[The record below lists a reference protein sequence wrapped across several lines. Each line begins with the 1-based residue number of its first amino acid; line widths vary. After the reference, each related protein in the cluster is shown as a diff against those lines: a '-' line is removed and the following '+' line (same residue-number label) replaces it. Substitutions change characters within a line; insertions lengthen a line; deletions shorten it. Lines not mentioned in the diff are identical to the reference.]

1 MLLNKLQLF
10 RLDDP
15 LRQIRIITRCPEQYK
30 GLQLDDVSVEE
41 NVGDLEIYRGCC
53 VVFDDMLESNQRMID
68 PFSTRGRHKLRDVYY
83 LSQSYFKPKHTQT
96 HPNTPYPITPYRTQ
110 THHTVPKHTIRN
122 IGNIINLFR
131 QTLRD
136 LQPIYADIA
145 GLDMS
150 YNEFKTV
157 CREAWKEK
165 YN

>member
-15 LRQIRIITRCPEQYK
+15 LRQIRIITRCPEQNK

-96 HPNTPYPITPYRTQ
+96 HHTQ
-110 THHTVPKHTIRN
+110 SHHTVPKHTIPYPN
-122 IGNIINLFR
+122 
-131 QTLRD
+131 T
-136 LQPIYADIA
+136 PYAI
-145 GLDMS
+145 LVIS
-150 YNEFKTV
+150 
-157 CREAWKEK
+157 
-165 YN
+165 